1 MGFMDGPPLAT
12 SEDLSAYLQR
22 DVPADQAEVSLR
34 IASAVVR
41 GYTGQTISFVAGD
54 VMVLEGGGSTV
65 VLPQRPI
72 VVDDDNPIVV
82 VELAEYGTGN
92 LTATE
97 DLTYTRFQDELR
109 RYCGTW
115 SPRVRVTCS
124 HGYTTVPGDVTAT
137 VLDIAGRSL
146 TNPSGLR
153 SVTIDDYSRTYASE
167 TLGGASLSDANRL
180 SLANYRRPVST
191 TRLS

>member
-12 SEDLSAYLQR
+12 SADLEAYLQR
-22 DVPADQAEVSLR
+22 SIDAGQAEMALR
-34 IASAVVR
+34 LASAVVR
-41 GYTGQTISFVAGD
+41 GYTGQQISFVASD
-54 VMVLEGGGSTV
+54 VMVLEGGGPTV
-65 VLPQRPI
+65 ILPQRPV
-72 VVDDDNPIVV
+72 VVDEDNPITV
-82 VELAEYGTGN
+82 VELAEYGRAA
-92 LTATE
+92 LTMRE
-97 DLTYTRFQDELR
+97 DLTYRRYQDELR

-115 SPRVRVTCS
+115 SPRVQVTYS
-124 HGYTTVPGDVTAT
+124 HGYATVPGDIVAA

-167 TLGGASLSDANRL
+167 TFGGASLSAANKL
-180 SLANYRRPVST
+180 TLANYRRAAAT

>member
-1 MGFMDGPPLAT
+1 MDGPPLAT
-12 SEDLSAYLQR
+12 PDDLSAFLQR

-34 IASAVVR
+34 IASSVVR
-41 GYTGQTISFVAGD
+41 GYTGQTITFVSGD
-54 VMVLEGGGSTV
+54 VMVLEGGGPTI

-72 VVDDDNPIVV
+72 VVDDDNPLTV
-82 VELAEYGTGN
+82 VELAEYGTAN
-92 LTATE
+92 LTMTE
-97 DLTYTRFQDELR
+97 NLTYTRFQDELR

-115 SPRVRVTCS
+115 TRRVRVTCS
-124 HGYTTVPGDVTAT
+124 HGHTTVPGDVVAA

-167 TLGGASLSDANRL
+167 TLGGASLSQANRL
-180 SLANYRRPVST
+180 TLTSYRRSAAT

>member
-12 SEDLSAYLQR
+12 PDDLSAFLQR

-41 GYTGQTISFVAGD
+41 GYTGQTITWVAGD
-54 VMVLEGGGSTV
+54 VMVLEGGGPTI

-72 VVDDDNPIVV
+72 VVDGDNPITV

-97 DLTYTRFQDELR
+97 DLTFTRFQDELR

-115 SPRVRVTCS
+115 SPRVRVTHS
-124 HGYTTVPGDVTAT
+124 HGNTTVPGDVVAA

-153 SVTIDDYSRTYASE
+153 SVTIDDYSRTYAVE
-167 TLGGASLSDANRL
+167 TVGGASLSDTNKLR
-180 SLANYRRPVST
+180 LANYRRPASSV
-191 TRLS
+191 RLS

>member
-12 SEDLSAYLQR
+12 SADLEAYLQR
-22 DVPADQAEVSLR
+22 DIPTEQAEVSLR

-41 GYTGQTISFVAGD
+41 GFTGQQITFVAGD
-54 VMVLEGGGSTV
+54 TMVLEGGGSVV
-65 VLPQRPI
+65 VLPQRPV
-72 VVDDDNPIVV
+72 VVDVDNPIEV
-82 VELAEYGTGN
+82 VELAEYGGGN
-92 LTATE
+92 LDGT
-97 DLTYTRFQDELR
+97 DGVTYTRFQDQLQ

-115 SPRVRVTCS
+115 SPRVQVTYS
-124 HGYTTVPGDVTAT
+124 HGYATVPGDVLAA

-167 TLGGASLSDANRL
+167 TFGGASLSEANKL
-180 SLANYRRPVST
+180 TLANYRRPVST